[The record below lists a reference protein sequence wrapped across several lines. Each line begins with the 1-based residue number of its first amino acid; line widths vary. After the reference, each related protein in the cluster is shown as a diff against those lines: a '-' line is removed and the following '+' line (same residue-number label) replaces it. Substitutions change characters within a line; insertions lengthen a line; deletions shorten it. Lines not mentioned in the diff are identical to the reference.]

1 MQKLPLRN
9 LNAGMTLADDI
20 TTRHGQV
27 VARKGTVL
35 TDPLIARLS
44 FYRIDL
50 VPVEQEETPDEHKPL
65 VAPLA
70 VDLPTE
76 SITPLPQ
83 EEARRPKAAS
93 TPPPKPEVTLKKEK
107 NPDGFRTNNKTI
119 PYSQKLRSTPEYQKF
134 QLDYS
139 RNIALMRSVFESIVK
154 KGETTVDFER
164 ILNEVRSLFASKTT
178 LDLFDILHTMTA
190 LDDAVYVHSLNV
202 ALISRGIGKWMKL
215 DKDKLDVLTLAGYFH
230 DIGKIVIPPEVL
242 NKTGKLTDEEFQ
254 MIRKHPLE
262 GRKLLKQINGIDGR
276 ILAATLQHHERFDG
290 SGYPRG
296 LAGDEIDTTAAIVAV
311 ADVYDAMTAS
321 RTYRAPKCAFQVIS
335 DFEDDGLQKYDPKV
349 IMTFIKRMAD
359 AYQNARVILSDG
371 SRCKVIYL
379 NPQRM
384 SKPMVEFDDG
394 KILDLSTSSG
404 ISITSI
410 I

>member
-1 MQKLPLRN
+1 MV
-9 LNAGMTLADDI
+9 LADDI
-20 TTRHGQV
+20 TTKHGQV
-27 VARKGTVL
+27 VAKKGTIL

-44 FYRIDL
+44 FYRIDFAFIDGNGE
-50 VPVEQEETPDEHKPL
+50 PEELRPL
-65 VAPLA
+65 VAPIPT
-70 VDLPTE
+70 DLHTE
-76 SITPLPQ
+76 SVTPLPD
-83 EEARRPKAAS
+83 EPFIEAKSVS
-93 TPPPKPEVTLKKEK
+93 TPTPKPEVKLTP
-107 NPDGFRTNNKTI
+107 NDRPRQFVTDNKTI
-119 PYSQKLRSTPEYQKF
+119 PYSQKIRSTPEYQKF

-139 RNIALMRSVFESIVK
+139 RNITLMRSVFESIVK
-154 KGETTVDFER
+154 KGETTIDFTH
-164 ILNEVRSLFASKTT
+164 ILSEVQSLFASKTT
-178 LDLFDILHTMTA
+178 LDLFEILHTMTA

-202 ALISRGIGKWMKL
+202 ALIARGLGKWMKL
-215 DKDKLDVLTLAGYFH
+215 DKNKLDILTLAGYFH
-230 DIGKIVIPPEVL
+230 DIGKIVIPPDVL

-254 MIRKHPLE
+254 LIRQHPLE
-262 GRKLLKQINGIDGR
+262 GRKLLKSIEGIDGR
-276 ILAATLQHHERFDG
+276 ILSATLQHHERFDG

-311 ADVYDAMTAS
+311 ADVYDAMTAT
-321 RTYRAPKCAFQVIS
+321 RAYRAPKCAFQVIS

-349 IMTFIKRMAD
+349 IMTFIKRMAA
-359 AYQNARVILSDG
+359 AYQNARVILNDG

-394 KILDLSTSSG
+394 KILDLSTTND